1 MLFIMYRKENG
12 RELPVG
18 YTWDSELECD
28 IRNRINRYNENR
40 RFSIDSVCSEADTD
54 DLPELTWEM
63 VKKLIF

>member
-1 MLFIMYRKENG
+1 MLFVMYCKING
-12 RELPVG
+12 HSEPIG
-18 YTWDSELECD
+18 YTWDSELEAD
-28 IRNRINRYNENR
+28 IRDRINRYNENH